1 MFKDAAIY
9 PKDGTDATKTI
20 LIGGV
25 LTLLS
30 FFLVPLFLLVG
41 YTVRVVRAVAG
52 GDETLPA
59 FDEWGDMLVD
69 GVKGFAITL
78 AYFLVPAV
86 VFGVFAAVA
95 ALVGPG
101 RASTLVVVLGG
112 LAAMPVALVVW
123 YVATAGFV
131 NFAVTGR
138 VRAAFAFD
146 DLRPVLTS
154 GGFATGWLVGLAVL
168 VVGSVVAGIVG
179 AIPIIGLV
187 SAFVTFYTTVA
198 MSYCYARGFADAT
211 PVDTAPETLAA
222 DPAA

>member
-25 LTLLS
+25 LTLPS
-30 FFLVPLFLLVG
+30 FLLVPLFLLVG

-52 GDETLPA
+52 GDETLPV

-69 GVKGFAITL
+69 GVKGSITL
-78 AYFLVPAV
+78 AYFP
-86 VFGVFAAVA
+86 FAAVA
-95 ALVGPG
+95 APVGPG
-101 RASTLVVVLGG
+101 RASTLVVLGG

-146 DLRPVLTS
+146 DLRPVLAS

-168 VVGSVVAGIVG
+168 VVGSVVGGIVG
-179 AIPIIGLV
+179 AIPILGLV
-187 SAFVTFYTTVA
+187 SAFVTFYTT
-198 MSYCYARGFADAT
+198 SRCRTAT
-211 PVDTAPETLAA
+211 PAASRTPPIDPAPGTPAA